1 LTKALTP
8 VLLVLSMVLLSADT
22 PAGQKKKSPPKS
34 APKKTASSKAA
45 AGKKKTGSKRQAAPT
60 PSWRSTQRTPTPE
73 RYKEIQQALAAKGY
87 LASESPSGVWDSAS
101 VDALK
106 RFQQDQNLEPSGKID
121 SLSLIG
127 LGLGPRRDSP
137 AAPAQQDHP

>member
-34 APKKTASSKAA
+34 APKKTAKAA
-45 AGKKKTGSKRQAAPT
+45 AGKKKAGSKRKAAPT

-87 LASESPSGVWDSAS
+87 LSSESPNGVWDSTS

-137 AAPAQQDHP
+137 AAPAQQDLP

>member
-8 VLLVLSMVLLSADT
+8 VLLVLSLVLLFAET
-22 PAGQKKKSPPKS
+22 PAGQKKKSPSKS
-34 APKKTASSKAA
+34 PPKKTTSSKSAT
-45 AGKKKTGSKRQAAPT
+45 GKKKTGAKRPAAT
-60 PSWRSTQRTPTPE
+60 PSWRSSQRTPTPE

-87 LASESPSGVWDSAS
+87 LGPESPNGVWDSAS
-101 VDALK
+101 VEALK

-137 AAPAQQDHP
+137 AAPAPQDHP